1 MTRDPYH
8 IETSSLICSANQWI
22 GCYIIKTSVKKEFIG
37 KLKRIKSHSPFNYHL
52 TKKFFFFIFFTFRQN
67 MMIFYTNIHTN
78 NKMRQLTSYKVL
90 LLSFLKTVPSWVMTM
105 TLNTILNKIKS
116 GDLHF
121 FVISKDL
128 HITKR

>member
-1 MTRDPYH
+1 
-8 IETSSLICSANQWI
+8 
-22 GCYIIKTSVKKEFIG
+22 
-37 KLKRIKSHSPFNYHL
+37 
-52 TKKFFFFIFFTFRQN
+52 
-67 MMIFYTNIHTN
+67 
-78 NKMRQLTSYKVL
+78 MRQLTSYKVL

-128 HITKR
+128 HITKRLKVDKLRRNSYLLIKLFLMKNNM